1 MSDVQGLVI
10 GTDHTI
16 SLQSIDVDGGDSLQT
31 LVGGWIEC
39 APCADSELS
48 FWINEEGKLNGLPLN
63 ELGTALWHLTTPIMR
78 HHDILV
84 GTVVITGGVG
94 PEGETL
100 TLPAGWSA
108 KFASIIDFDLSEEL
122 IEWAMGWV

>member
-1 MSDVQGLVI
+1 MSEVQGLVI
-10 GTDHTI
+10 EADGNL
-16 SLQSIDVDGGDSLQT
+16 SLQNINVDKGNDLRV
-31 LVGGWIEC
+31 LLGGWIEC

-48 FWINEEGKLNGLPLN
+48 FWINEEGKLNGLPFN

-78 HHDILV
+78 NHDILV

-100 TLPAGWSA
+100 TLPAGWAA
-108 KFASIIDFDLSEEL
+108 KFASVVSFDLPEEL
-122 IEWAMGWV
+122 IEWGLSR